1 MQSGET
7 AVKTIYATLAIS
19 LALAGSAAAQTK
31 IQIGCTAT
39 SDCASAMVAVDEGIF
54 KKYGLE
60 AEMTPIGIN
69 SNIPAAILSNSIQI
83 GGPTSTV
90 FLQAVDGGL
99 DLVAIAGASVMN
111 PTSNGNI
118 TAFVRN
124 GISIKEPKDFVG
136 KKVGAPGL
144 NAFLHVLFVKWL
156 AEKGVDPKSVNFVEV
171 TFPTMSDIIKSGGVD
186 AVLTAEPFVTRMLNA
201 GLGSVGARY
210 AVELARADP
219 IIFYAASREWAD
231 KNAATIKK
239 FRDAI
244 AESAQIVNSNREK
257 ASASISKFT
266 KQPLE
271 LVTATPPN
279 RSEPV
284 LKPEQLAWWID
295 VMSSQKML
303 QSKLD
308 TTKLVLN

>member
-1 MQSGET
+1 VKKVLAT
-7 AVKTIYATLAIS
+7 FAVS
-19 LALAGSAAAQTK
+19 LALTGSAVAQTK

-39 SDCASAMVAVDEGIF
+39 SDCASAMVAADEGIF
-54 KKYGLE
+54 KKHGLD

-69 SNIPAAILSNSIQI
+69 SNIPAAILSDSIQV

-99 DLVAIAGASVMN
+99 DLMAIAGASVMN
-111 PTSNGNI
+111 PTSNNAI

-124 GISIKEPKDFVG
+124 GITIKEPKDFVG

-144 NAFLHVLFVKWL
+144 NAFLHVLFVRWL
-156 AEKGVDPKSVNFVEV
+156 VEKGVDPKQVNFVEV

-186 AVLTAEPFVTRMLNA
+186 AVLTAEPFVTRMLSA

-210 AVELARADP
+210 AVELGRTDP
-219 IIFYAASREWAD
+219 IIFYAASREWVE
-231 KNAATIKK
+231 KNPAAVKE
-239 FRDAI
+239 FREAI
-244 AESAQIVNSNREK
+244 AEAAQIVNTDRDK
-257 ASASISKFT
+257 ASASIAKFT
-266 KQPLE
+266 RQPLE
-271 LVTATPPN
+271 LVKATPPN
-279 RSEPV
+279 QSEP
-284 LKPEQLAWWID
+284 LFKPEQLTWWIE

-308 TTKLVLN
+308 TAKLVLN

>member
-1 MQSGET
+1 MR
-7 AVKTIYATLAIS
+7 KILASIAFS
-19 LALAGSAAAQTK
+19 LALAGPAAAQMK
-31 IQIGCTAT
+31 LQIGCTAT

-54 KKYGLE
+54 KKHGLDV
-60 AEMTPIGIN
+60 EMTPIGIN

-111 PTSNGNI
+111 PASNDNI

-124 GISIKEPKDFVG
+124 GITIKEPKDFVG

-144 NAFLHVLFVKWL
+144 NAFLDVLFVKWL
-156 AEKGVDPKSVNFVEV
+156 VEKGVDPRSVNFVEV
-171 TFPTMSDIIKSGGVD
+171 IFPTMSDIIKSGGVD
-186 AVLTAEPFVTRMLNA
+186 AVLTAEPLVTRMLNA

-210 AVELARADP
+210 AVELARTDP

-231 KNAATIKK
+231 KNAAAIKK
-239 FRDAI
+239 FREAL
-244 AESAQIVNSNREK
+244 AESAEIVNNDREK
-257 ASASISKFT
+257 ASTSISKFT
-266 KQPLE
+266 RQPLE
-271 LVTATPPN
+271 LVKATPPN

-284 LKPEQLAWWID
+284 MKPEQLAWWID

-308 TTKLVLN
+308 TTKLVPN

>member
-1 MQSGET
+1 VKKVLAT
-7 AVKTIYATLAIS
+7 FAVS
-19 LALAGSAAAQTK
+19 LVLTGSAVAQAK

-39 SDCASAMVAVDEGIF
+39 SDCASAMVAADEGIF
-54 KKYGLE
+54 RKHGLE

-69 SNIPAAILSNSIQI
+69 SNIPAAILSNSIQV

-99 DLVAIAGASVMN
+99 DLVAIAGASVMS
-111 PTSNGNI
+111 PTSNNAI

-124 GISIKEPKDFVG
+124 GITIKEPKDFVG

-156 AEKGVDPKSVNFVEV
+156 VEKGVDPKQVNFVEV

-186 AVLTAEPFVTRMLNA
+186 AVLTAEPFVTRMLSA

-210 AVELARADP
+210 AVELGRTDP
-219 IIFYAASREWAD
+219 IIFYAASREWAE
-231 KNAATIKK
+231 KNPAAVKK
-239 FRDAI
+239 FREAI
-244 AESAQIVNSNREK
+244 AAAAQIVNTDRDK
-257 ASASISKFT
+257 ASASIAKFT

-271 LVTATPPN
+271 LVKATPPN
-279 RSEPV
+279 QSEP
-284 LKPEQLAWWID
+284 LFKPEQLAWWIE

-308 TTKLVLN
+308 TAKLVLN

>member
-1 MQSGET
+1 
-7 AVKTIYATLAIS
+7 VKKILTSIAFS

-31 IQIGCTAT
+31 IQVGCTAT
-39 SDCASAMVAVDEGIF
+39 SDCASAMVAIDEGIF
-54 KKYGLE
+54 KKHGLE
-60 AEMTPIGIN
+60 VEMTPIGIN
-69 SNIPAAILSNSIQI
+69 SNVPAAILSNSIQI

-99 DLVAIAGASVMN
+99 DLVAIAGASIMN
-111 PTSNGNI
+111 PTSNSAI

-124 GISIKEPKDFVG
+124 GITIKEPKDFVG

-156 AEKGVDPKSVNFVEV
+156 VEKGVDPKSVNFVEV

-186 AVLTAEPFVTRMLNA
+186 AVLTAEPFLTRMLNA
-201 GLGSVGARY
+201 GLGSIGARY
-210 AVELARADP
+210 AVELARTDP
-219 IIFYAASREWAD
+219 IIFYAASREWAE
-231 KNAATIKK
+231 KNTAIVKK
-239 FRDAI
+239 FREAI
-244 AESAQIVNSNREK
+244 AEAAQIVNTDRDK
-257 ASASISKFT
+257 ASASIAKFT
-266 KQPLE
+266 KQPIE
-271 LVTATPPN
+271 LVKANPPN
-279 RSEPV
+279 QSEPV
-284 LKPEQLAWWID
+284 IKPEQLAWWIE